1 MSKTKPATIDN
12 GAEDRLSFTHREGVM
27 SKHNPKCGCP
37 CCGGQE
43 ETRVQMVTLEDGR
56 HAERHVSYDED
67 GNEVVEIFAEEKRP
81 LKLEKRIVKEH
92 RQVVARETHETIRDG
107 EVVHHEVKSGE
118 PDVPLQVRE
127 RIGVADHAKV
137 VDGDYVRKD
146 EIEKL
151 VTNGVVAGVE
161 ALMESLEPVLV
172 PKEEQ
177 HYEPEPAPAPFFQEP
192 EPKPL
197 RAQSIVEKNV
207 ADKKKNDS
215 MINIVLGVILVAQL
229 GFFGYLFLVM

>member
-1 MSKTKPATIDN
+1 
-12 GAEDRLSFTHREGVM
+12 M
-27 SKHNPKCGCP
+27 SKHNHKCGCP

-43 ETRVQMVTLEDGR
+43 ETKVQSVILEDGR
-56 HAERHVSYDED
+56 HAERHVSYDDD

-92 RQVVARETHETIRDG
+92 KQVVARETHETIRDG
-107 EVVHHEVKSGE
+107 EVVHQEVKSGDPE
-118 PDVPLQVRE
+118 VPLQVRE

-161 ALMESLEPVLV
+161 ALMENLEPVIV

-177 HYEPEPAPAPFFQEP
+177 YVPAPAPVYEPAPQEP
-192 EPKPL
+192 LFK
-197 RAQSIVEKNV
+197 AQSVVEKNV
-207 ADKKKNDS
+207 AEKKKNDS